1 MRLIPVITAI
11 LVAAVLYGI
20 VIERDR
26 LLSFARETDLA
37 SLLPGGDPDAAPDA
51 EADAK
56 VANDD
61 MDSEQDTAP
70 AADDGV
76 KVIAMRSVAQVVDSA
91 VVLRGETEADRTVKV
106 MAETG
111 GKVISTPLRRG
122 AFVEAGQMLCE
133 IDPGTR
139 SATLKE
145 AQARLADAKAQ
156 MAGAEARVPEAQAR
170 VQEAKA
176 RLEEAQINAN
186 AASKLKEDGFAS
198 ETRVAATEAA
208 VRGAEAAVSSAEAGV
223 KAAKAGL
230 DSVQANIESAEAAVV
245 RAQTDID
252 RLRINAP
259 FAGVLETD
267 TAELGSLMQ
276 TQGGNALCATI
287 LQLDPI
293 KLVAYVP
300 ETEVNRVELGA
311 RAGGRLVDGTQ
322 LLGKVSFVSRSSD
335 PTTRTFR
342 VEILIDNPGLKVRD
356 GQTAEIGI
364 EAEGAPA
371 HLLPQSALTL
381 NDEGALGVRTV
392 AADSTALFVPVSLL
406 RDTRDGVWLAGLPQ
420 EADVIVVGQE
430 YVRDGVAVVPS
441 FEELTQ

>member
-1 MRLIPVITAI
+1 MISIVLFREI
-11 LVAAVLYGI
+11 LLGFAATPPW
-20 VIERDR
+20 
-26 LLSFARETDLA
+26 S
-37 SLLPGGDPDAAPDA
+37 APDTTA
-51 EADAK
+51 EAPLPD
-56 VANDD
+56 
-61 MDSEQDTAP
+61 E
-70 AADDGV
+70 
-76 KVIAMRSVAQVVDSA
+76 SVAPVEEVAEAAEKAPEATLVHVMATRSAAQIIDSA
-91 VVLRGETEADRTVKV
+91 LVIRGETEAARQVNV
-106 MAETG
+106 QAETSST
-111 GKVISTPLRRG
+111 VISEPLRKG
-122 AFVEAGQMLCE
+122 ASVEAGQLLCE
-133 IDPGTR
+133 LDPGTR
-139 SATLKE
+139 GIGVAE
-145 AQARLADAKAQ
+145 AVARLA
-156 MAGAEARVPEAQAR
+156 EAQAR

-406 RDTRDGVWLAGLPQ
+406 RDTREGVWLAGLPQ